1 MLVLALATFTTGEQL
16 CEEENT
22 IVSAPDKHV
31 LAEAAALSFLFW
43 RKMQLH
49 SLPSVTLLLLEAG
62 VQLSV
67 RRDSRF
73 NLA

>member
-31 LAEAAALSFLFW
+31 LAEAALSFLFW